1 MANPLVE
8 LAQFGQSPW
17 YDNIRRSLITSG
29 DLQRLIAD
37 DQLRGITSNPAIF
50 EKAIAGSTDY
60 DQAVRELVAQGK
72 SAQQIYE
79 TLAIEDIQLAAD
91 LLKPVYEQTRRR
103 DGYVS
108 LEVSPYLAH
117 DTEGTV
123 AEALR
128 LHAAVGRQNVMI
140 KVPATPEGL
149 PAITQLIGQGI
160 NVNVTLIFSRQVYQ
174 QVSEAYLAG
183 LEQLAAKG
191 GKLEQV
197 ASVASFFV
205 SRIDTLIDAQL
216 GARLK
221 TSERPRERT
230 ELQGLLGKV
239 AIANARLA
247 YRQYRQMVGSERWQA
262 LAAKGAQTQRLLWA
276 STSTKDPTFRDVV
289 YVEELIGPDTVD
301 TIPAATW
308 NAFRDHGRCRASLEE
323 GVEEA
328 RDTMAILANVG
339 LDMEGIAQKL
349 LTDGVWLFA
358 DAFDKLLGA
367 VEQKRQALL
376 GALLDRQTFNLGAY
390 QAAVDHT
397 LEEWRREGKVRR
409 LWQGDAS
416 LWSGAD
422 EGQWLGWLHITEQ
435 QLEQVANLEDL
446 ARQIKGAGFTHILLL
461 GMGGSSLCP
470 EVLAMTFGRI
480 PGYPQLHVLDST
492 VPAQVRAFEQKVDL
506 SRTVVVVASK
516 SGSTTEPN
524 VFRNYFFDRMQQA
537 VGDRAGSHF
546 IAITDPGSRMEID
559 ARERG
564 FRHICMGVPTI
575 GGRYSALSNFG
586 MVPAALMGLG
596 VQAFLER
603 TERMVHSCASCV
615 PPRENPG
622 VVLGVVLGDLAK
634 AGRDKVTLVA
644 SPGISDLGAWLEQ
657 LLAESTGKEGKGLIP
672 VDNELL
678 GPPAVYGQDRL
689 FVYLRLDQAPDAGQD
704 AAVEAL
710 EKAGHPVVRIS
721 LADTLALGEEF
732 FRWQIATAVAGA
744 VLGINAFNQPN
755 VQESKD
761 YTRELT
767 DEYEQSGRMPAEPPI
782 LDTEGILL
790 FADQANAE
798 YLAAA
803 AARTGF
809 PAGSLESY
817 LAAHLGRLQ
826 AGDYFA
832 LNAYVEMNG
841 LHQEKLQSIR
851 LHVRDTRK
859 VATTLGYGPRFLH
872 STGQLHKGG
881 PNSGVFLQLT
891 AADARDLPIPG
902 RKFSF
907 GVLKDAQALGDF
919 LALSKQGR
927 RLLRVHLPAEV
938 PAALD
943 RLVQAVERVL
953 TN

>member
-8 LAQFGQSPW
+8 LAKFGQSPW

-29 DLQRLIAD
+29 ELQQLID
-37 DQLRGITSNPAIF
+37 GDQLRGITSNPAIF

-60 DQAVRELVAQGK
+60 DQAVRELVGQGK
-72 SAQQIYE
+72 SAQEIYE
-79 TLAIEDIQLAAD
+79 TLAIADIQMAAD
-91 LLKPVYEQTRRR
+91 LMKPVYQQTKAR

-128 LHAAVGRQNVMI
+128 LQQAVSRANVMI
-140 KVPATPEGL
+140 KIPATPEGL
-149 PAITQLIGQGI
+149 PAITRVIAEGI

-174 QVSEAYLAG
+174 QVFEAYMAG

-191 GKLEQV
+191 GKLDKV

-216 GARLK
+216 AARLK
-221 TSERPRERT
+221 ASERPRERT
-230 ELQGLLGKV
+230 DLQSLMGKV

-247 YRQYRQMVGSERWQA
+247 YRQYRQIVSSERWQA

-276 STSTKDPTFRDVV
+276 STSTKDPSFRDVI

-328 RDTMAILANVG
+328 RDTMEMLAYVG
-339 LDMEGIAQKL
+339 LDMGALCQKL
-349 LTDGVWLFA
+349 LDDGVGLFA

-376 GALLDRQTFNLGAY
+376 GTLLDRQVFALGAH
-390 QAAVDHT
+390 QAAVDQT

-409 LWQGDAS
+409 LWAGDPA

-435 QLEQVANLEDL
+435 QLEQVVNLEAL
-446 ARQIKGAGFTHILLL
+446 AEEIKKENFEHILLL

-470 EVLAMTFGRI
+470 EVMALTFGRF
-480 PGYPQLHVLDST
+480 PGYPRLHVLDST
-492 VPAQVRAFEQKVDL
+492 VPAQVRAFEGQVDL
-506 SRTVVVVASK
+506 KRTIVLVASK

-524 VFRNYFFDRMQQA
+524 VFRNYFFDRMQKLL
-537 VGDRAGSHF
+537 GDKAGSRF

-564 FRHICMGVPTI
+564 FRHVCMGVPSI

-586 MVPAALMGLG
+586 MVPAALMGLKMRD
-596 VQAFLER
+596 FLER

-622 VVLGVVLGDLAK
+622 VVLGVILGELAK
-634 AGRDKVTLVA
+634 AGRDKVSIIT

-657 LLAESTGKEGKGLIP
+657 LMAESTGKEGRGLIP
-672 VDNELL
+672 VDNETL
-678 GPPAVYGQDRL
+678 GPPAAYGQDRL
-689 FVYLRLDQAPDAGQD
+689 FAYLRLDSGPDASQD
-704 AAVEAL
+704 AAVETL

-721 LADTLALGEEF
+721 LADTQALGEEF
-732 FRWQIATAVAGA
+732 FRWEIATAVAGS

-767 DEYEQSGRMPAEPPI
+767 DEYEQSGKMPSAPPI
-782 LDTEGILL
+782 LSAEGILL
-790 FADQANAE
+790 YADQDNAA
-798 YLAAA
+798 YLAEHAPK
-803 AARTGF
+803 TKF

-832 LNAYVEMNG
+832 LNAYVEMNA

-851 LHVRDTRK
+851 LRVRDRRQ

-891 AADARDLPIPG
+891 SADAEDLPIPG

-919 LALSKQGR
+919 LALSKRGR
-927 RLLRVHLPAEV
+927 RLLRIHLPAGV

-943 RLVQAVERVL
+943 RLAQAVDKVL
-953 TN
+953 AG

>member
-8 LAQFGQSPW
+8 LAKFGQSPW

-29 DLQRLIAD
+29 ELGRMIAA
-37 DQLRGITSNPAIF
+37 DQLRGVTSNPAIF

-60 DQAVRELVAQGK
+60 DQAVRELVAGGK
-72 SAQQIYE
+72 SAQEIYE
-79 TLAIEDIQLAAD
+79 TLAIADIQMAAD
-91 LLKPVYEQTRRR
+91 LLKPVYQQTEGR

-108 LEVSPYLAH
+108 LEVSPYLAR

-128 LHAAVGRQNVMI
+128 LHHAVARENVMI

-149 PAITQLIGQGI
+149 PAITRIIGQGI

-174 QVSEAYLAG
+174 QVCEAYMAG
-183 LEQLAAKG
+183 LEQLGAKG
-191 GKLEQV
+191 GKLEKV

-216 GARLK
+216 SARLK
-221 TSERPRERT
+221 ASERPRERT
-230 ELQGLLGKV
+230 DLQSLVGKV

-247 YRQYRQMVGSERWQA
+247 YRQYRQLVGSERWQA
-262 LAAKGAQTQRLLWA
+262 LAAKGAKTQRLLWA
-276 STSTKDPTFRDVV
+276 STSTKNPAFRDVT

-308 NAFRDHGRCRASLEE
+308 DAFRDHGRCRASLEE

-328 RDTMAILANVG
+328 RDTMEMLAYVG
-339 LDMEGIAQKL
+339 LDMEVIGQKL
-349 LTDGVWLFA
+349 VADGVWLFA

-376 GALLDRQTFNLGAY
+376 GNLLDRQVFNLGAH
-390 QAAVDHT
+390 QQGVDQT
-397 LEEWRREGKVRR
+397 LEEWRKEGRVRR
-409 LWQGDAS
+409 LWAGDAS
-416 LWSGAD
+416 LWTGAD

-435 QLEQVANLEDL
+435 QLEQVANLEEL
-446 ARQIKGAGFTHILLL
+446 AGEIKKEGFEHILLL

-470 EVLAMTFGRI
+470 EVMALTFGRVA
-480 PGYPQLHVLDST
+480 GYPQLHVLDST
-492 VPAQVRAFEQKVDL
+492 VPAQVRAFEKQIAPE
-506 SRTVVVVASK
+506 RTIFVVASK

-524 VFRNYFFDRMQQA
+524 VFRNYFFDLMQKR
-537 VGDRAGSHF
+537 VGEKAGAHF
-546 IAITDPGSRMEID
+546 IAVTDPGSRMEID

-564 FRHICMGVPTI
+564 FRQICMGVPSI

-586 MVPAALMGLG
+586 MVPAALMGLK
-596 VQAFLER
+596 VRDFLER
-603 TERMVHSCASCV
+603 TERVVHSCASCV

-622 VVLGVVLGDLAK
+622 VVLGIILGELAR
-634 AGRDKVTLVA
+634 AGRDKVTIAA

-657 LLAESTGKEGKGLIP
+657 LLAESTGKEGRGLIP
-672 VDNELL
+672 VDNETL
-678 GPPAVYGQDRL
+678 GPPAAYGQDRL
-689 FVYLRLDQAPDAGQD
+689 FAYLRLDTAPDAGQD
-704 AAVEAL
+704 AAIEAL
-710 EKAGHPVVRIS
+710 EKAGHPVVRIG

-732 FRWQIATAVAGA
+732 FRWQIATAVAGS

-767 DEYEQSGRMPAEPPI
+767 DQYEQSGRMPSEPPI
-782 LDTEGILL
+782 LSAEGIQL
-790 FADQANAE
+790 FADADNAA
-798 YLAAA
+798 YLAGAA
-803 AARTGF
+803 PKTRF
-809 PAGSLESY
+809 PTGSLESY
-817 LAAHLGRLQ
+817 LAAHLERLQ
-826 AGDYFA
+826 VGDYFA
-832 LNAYVEMNG
+832 LNAYVEMNP

-851 LHVRDTRK
+851 LRVRDERK

-891 AADARDLPIPG
+891 SADAEDLPIPG
-902 RKFSF
+902 RRFSF

-919 LALSKQGR
+919 LALSKRGR
-927 RLLRVHLPAEV
+927 RLLRVHLPAGV

-943 RLVQAVERVL
+943 RLAQAVEKVL
-953 TN
+953 A

>member
-8 LAQFGQSPW
+8 LQKFGQSPW

-29 DLQRLIAD
+29 ELQHLID
-37 DQLRGITSNPAIF
+37 EDQLRGVTSNPAIF

-60 DQAVRELVAQGK
+60 DQAVRALVGQGR
-72 SAQQIYE
+72 SAQEIYE

-91 LLKPVYEQTRRR
+91 LMQPVYQQTEGR

-128 LHAAVGRQNVMI
+128 LHRAVSRANVMI

-149 PAITQLIGQGI
+149 PAITRIIAEGI

-174 QVSEAYLAG
+174 QVAEAYMAG
-183 LEQLAAKG
+183 LEGLAAKG
-191 GKLEQV
+191 GQV
-197 ASVASFFV
+197 GKVGSVASFFV

-216 GARLK
+216 AARLK
-221 TSERPRERT
+221 ASERPRERT
-230 ELQGLLGKV
+230 ELQSLIGKV

-247 YRQYRQMVGSERWQA
+247 YRLYQQLCASPRWQA

-276 STSTKDPTFRDVV
+276 STSTKDPSYRDVV

-301 TIPAATW
+301 TIPAATFT
-308 NAFRDHGRCRASLEE
+308 AFRDHGRCRASLEE

-328 RDTMAILANVG
+328 RDTMEMLAYVG
-339 LDMEGIAQKL
+339 LDMGALCQKL
-349 LTDGVWLFA
+349 LDDGVWLFA

-376 GALLDRQTFNLGAY
+376 GTLLDRQVYVLGAH
-390 QAAVDHT
+390 QASVDQT

-409 LWQGDAS
+409 LWSGDAS
-416 LWSGAD
+416 LWSDTD
-422 EGQWLGWLHITEQ
+422 EGQWLGWLHVAEQ
-435 QLEQVANLEDL
+435 QLEQVTNLKEL
-446 ARQIKGAGFTHILLL
+446 AEEAKKEGFVHILLL

-470 EVLAMTFGRI
+470 EVLGLTFGQVA
-480 PGYPQLHVLDST
+480 GYPRLHVLDST
-492 VPAQVRAFEQKVDL
+492 VPAQVRTFEAQVDL
-506 SRTVVVVASK
+506 KRTLVVVASK

-524 VFRNYFFDRMQQA
+524 VFRNYFFDRMQKL
-537 VGDRAGSHF
+537 VGERAGEHF
-546 IAITDPGSRMEID
+546 IAITDPGSRMEVD
-559 ARERG
+559 ARERN
-564 FRHICMGVPTI
+564 FRRICMGVPAI

-586 MVPAALMGLG
+586 MVPAALIGLD
-596 VQAFLER
+596 VRAFLER

-622 VVLGVVLGDLAK
+622 VVLGVILGELAK
-634 AGRDKVTLVA
+634 VGRDKVTIIA

-657 LLAESTGKEGKGLIP
+657 LLAESTGKEGRGLIP
-672 VDNELL
+672 VDDEGL
-678 GPPAVYGQDRL
+678 GPPKVYGQDRL
-689 FVYLRLDQAPDAGQD
+689 FAYLRLDPSPDAGQD
-704 AAVEAL
+704 AALEAL

-732 FRWQIATAVAGA
+732 FRWEIATAVAGS

-767 DEYEQSGRMPAEPPI
+767 DQYEQSGRMPAEPPV
-782 LDTEGILL
+782 LSAEGIQLY
-790 FADQANAE
+790 ADQANAAF
-798 YLAAA
+798 LAQAA
-803 AARTGF
+803 PKTGF

-817 LAAHLGRLQ
+817 LAAHLGRLE

-832 LNAYVEMNG
+832 LNVYVEMNA

-851 LHVRDTRK
+851 LRVRDARQ

-881 PNSGVFLQLT
+881 PDTGVFLQLT
-891 AADARDLPIPG
+891 AADAQDLPIPG

-919 LALSKQGR
+919 LALSKRGR
-927 RLLRVHLPAEV
+927 RLLRVHLPAQV
-938 PAALD
+938 PTALD
-943 RLVQAVERVL
+943 RLMQAVDKVL
-953 TN
+953 AG

>member
-8 LAQFGQSPW
+8 LAKFGQSPW
-17 YDNIRRSLITSG
+17 YDNIRRTLITSG
-29 DLQRLIAD
+29 ELQRMVTE
-37 DQLRGITSNPAIF
+37 DQLRGVTSNPAIF
-50 EKAIAGSTDY
+50 EKAIAGSSDY
-60 DQAVRELVAQGK
+60 DQAVRDLVGQGK
-72 SAQQIYE
+72 SAQDIYE
-79 TLAIEDIQLAAD
+79 TLAIEDIQMATD
-91 LLKPVYEQTRRR
+91 LMKPVYQQTKAR

-108 LEVSPYLAH
+108 LEVSPYLAR

-123 AEALR
+123 TEALR
-128 LHAAVGRQNVMI
+128 LHQAVARDNVMI

-149 PAITQLIGQGI
+149 PAITRIIAEGI

-174 QVSEAYLAG
+174 QVFEAYMAG

-191 GKLEQV
+191 GKLEKV

-216 GARLK
+216 AARLK
-221 TSERPRERT
+221 ASERPRERT
-230 ELQGLLGKV
+230 DLQSLMGKV

-247 YRQYRQMVGSERWQA
+247 YRQYRQIVGSERWQA

-328 RDTMAILANVG
+328 RDTMEMLAYVG
-339 LDMEGIAQKL
+339 LDMEVLCQKL
-349 LTDGVWLFA
+349 LADGVLLFA

-376 GALLDRQTFNLGAY
+376 GPLLDRQTFNLGAH
-390 QAAVDHT
+390 QAVVDQT

-409 LWQGDAS
+409 LWSGDAS
-416 LWSGAD
+416 LWSGTD

-435 QLEQVANLEDL
+435 QLEQRGNLNAL
-446 ARQIKGAGFTHILLL
+446 AEEIKKEGFEHILLL

-470 EVLAMTFGRI
+470 EVMALTFGRT
-480 PGYPQLHVLDST
+480 PGHPQLHVLDST
-492 VPAQVRAFEQKVDL
+492 VPAQVRAFEGQVKL
-506 SRTVVVVASK
+506 ERTVFVVASK

-524 VFRNYFFDRMQQA
+524 VFRNYFFDHMQKL
-537 VGDRAGSHF
+537 VGEKAGSHF

-564 FRHICMGVPTI
+564 FRNICMGVPSI

-586 MVPAALMGLG
+586 MVPAALMGLD

-622 VVLGVVLGDLAK
+622 VVLGIILGELAK
-634 AGRDKVTLVA
+634 AGRDKVTIIT
-644 SPGISDLGAWLEQ
+644 SPGISGLGGWLEQ
-657 LLAESTGKEGKGLIP
+657 LMAESTGKEGRGLIP
-672 VDNELL
+672 VDNERL
-678 GPPAVYGQDRL
+678 GPPAAYGQDRL
-689 FVYLRLDQAPDAGQD
+689 FAYLRLDGAPDAAQD
-704 AAVEAL
+704 ASVDVL

-732 FRWQIATAVAGA
+732 FRWEIATAVAGS

-767 DEYEQSGRMPAEPPI
+767 DQYEQSGSMPSEPPI
-782 LDTEGILL
+782 LSTEGIQL
-790 FADQANAE
+790 FADPANAA
-798 YLAAA
+798 YLGGAAP
-803 AARTGF
+803 RTGF

-832 LNAYVEMNG
+832 LNAYVEMNA
-841 LHQEKLQSIR
+841 LHQEKLQAIR
-851 LHVRDTRK
+851 LQVRDARQ

-891 AADARDLPIPG
+891 VTDAQDLPIPG

-927 RLLRVHLPAEV
+927 RLLRAHLPAQV

-943 RLVQAVERVL
+943 RLNQAIERVL
-953 TN
+953 SA